1 MRSKRYPRE
10 KIIYITNKPLDEW
23 IHFFNHISNKY
34 KKKLLGSFRKDSKE
48 SFEYTLKQ
56 MVLDLQNDRA
66 NEDIE
71 ERFIGQLFNNW
82 IQSNTKLD
90 RLLNSYDNSED
101 FQNEKRPVP
110 PNSFLDIRCFSYLR
124 KAEYEGRISIEEIQF
139 FYEFGYFLKDPLID
153 IIIDDIYD
161 IQKDINLILEE
172 QNKRT
177 ALIESLQKVL
187 DKKTDDESRLLYLNK
202 KVQLIEQAMEK
213 MIRSTPDMALINEK
227 IQIIEQTL
235 ATTKENSENSTTP
248 INEKIQIIEQTLATT
263 KENSENSTTLINE
276 TIQAIEQTLETSK
289 VNSER
294 SISVVNEKIQSI
306 TQMIESIETRTL
318 ETQTCSDRK
327 DRSLIHLTQV
337 QMSESIKIAKS
348 FENLEGT
355 IVKNFTAIGLIK
367 TKAQKLT
374 SEILA
379 GLGAGSL
386 ITFSGSLAFLL
397 AETCAKS
404 IAAKNEIQVMH
415 IPVGLLDSYQFH
427 QEIMGCLNK
436 ASQSDYLTAIIFEGI
451 NLSAF
456 ECYAQTFCQMITN
469 RLVNQEASF
478 NHVVCFATLAEGPA
492 CLPIS
497 KEFCHFGPIFHSDH
511 VGWGSKGVTKKIKG
525 NTISKENWNHWLQ
538 SCEQI
543 EIPEDLQHL
552 FENMSEISQLWKI
565 SIRKACQF
573 LGAENP
579 LESLGFGWLMP
590 RAMCDVNNQEV
601 LLQFCDESIDDNRV
615 AKMLKTIKKMHS

>member
-23 IHFFNHISNKY
+23 IHFFNQISNKY
-34 KKKLLGSFRKDSKE
+34 KKELLGSLPPAKGFRKDSQQ
-48 SFEYTLKQ
+48 SFENTLKKIY
-56 MVLDLQNDRA
+56 LDIQNDRV

-71 ERFIGQLFNNW
+71 ERFIGLMFNNW
-82 IQSNTKLD
+82 LQSNTKFD

-101 FQNEKRPVP
+101 FQNEKKPVP

-187 DKKTDDESRLLYLNK
+187 NKKTDDESRLLYLNK

-213 MIRSTPDMALINEK
+213 MIRSTPDMA
-227 IQIIEQTL
+227 
-235 ATTKENSENSTTP
+235 P
-248 INEKIQIIEQTLATT
+248 INEKIQAIEQTLATT

-289 VNSER
+289 VDSER

-306 TQMIESIETRTL
+306 TQMIENIETTTM

-337 QMSESIKIAKS
+337 QMPESIKIAKS
-348 FENLEGT
+348 FEDLEGT
-355 IVKNFTAIGLIK
+355 IVKNFKAIGLIK

-379 GLGAGSL
+379 GLGSGSL

-525 NTISKENWNHWLQ
+525 STISKENWNHWLQ

-573 LGAENP
+573 LGSENP

-590 RAMCDVNNQEV
+590 RAMCDVDNQEV

-615 AKMLKTIKKMHS
+615 AKMLKTIKKMYS

>member
-1 MRSKRYPRE
+1 
-10 KIIYITNKPLDEW
+10 
-23 IHFFNHISNKY
+23 
-34 KKKLLGSFRKDSKE
+34 
-48 SFEYTLKQ
+48 
-56 MVLDLQNDRA
+56 
-66 NEDIE
+66 
-71 ERFIGQLFNNW
+71 
-82 IQSNTKLD
+82 
-90 RLLNSYDNSED
+90 
-101 FQNEKRPVP
+101 
-110 PNSFLDIRCFSYLR
+110 LR
-124 KAEYEGRISIEEIQF
+124 KAENEGRISIEEIQF

-227 IQIIEQTL
+227 IQTMEQ
-235 ATTKENSENSTTP
+235 S
-248 INEKIQIIEQTLATT
+248 LATT

-306 TQMIESIETRTL
+306 TQMIENIETTTM

-337 QMSESIKIAKS
+337 QMPESIKIAKS
-348 FENLEGT
+348 FEDLEGT
-355 IVKNFTAIGLIK
+355 IVKNFKAIGLIK
-367 TKAQKLT
+367 TKAQKLA

-436 ASQSDYLTAIIFEGI
+436 ASQSDYLTAIILEGI

-469 RLVNQEASF
+469 RLINQEASL

-511 VGWGSKGVTKKIKG
+511 VGWGSKGFTKKIKG
-525 NTISKENWNHWLQ
+525 STISKENWNHWLQ